1 MADKEVK
8 EKAPLSPHAKRA
20 LKGLR
25 NVVILF
31 TVLIVLLVGAGV
43 LYIWLASPEAPAQS
57 IAEPKAKAQLKEKEA
72 PVLDPKAPVGVS
84 VQSVNSPVAP
94 GQNVVLIAKTK
105 PEAICQIKVEYNK
118 IPSKDSGLREKV
130 ADAFGVIQWSW
141 AVEPSVP
148 VGSWPITITCAKDD
162 KSGVVIKDLEVK
174 NPEQ

>member
-8 EKAPLSPHAKRA
+8 EKAPLSPHARRA

-25 NVVILF
+25 TAAILF

-43 LYIWLASPEAPAQS
+43 LYIWLGSPAAPTAT
-57 IAEPKAKAQLKEKEA
+57 IAEPKAKAQLQEKEA

-84 VQSVNSPVAP
+84 VQSVNSPVEP

-105 PEAICQIKVEYNK
+105 PEATCQIKVEYNK
-118 IPSKDSGLREKV
+118 VPSKDSGLREKA
-130 ADAFGVIQWSW
+130 ADDFGVVQWSW

-174 NPEQ
+174 YAE